1 MAGGVV
7 AVEAVLGWPTWEDGD
22 GLGDN
27 GSLKGVVE
35 TRSVVRCS
43 RHDGDGIGRW
53 QRSAMIG
60 DRSRGG
66 PDTWGCHGAWVNGK
80 VVVGS
85 GSGSDPLRRKRIL
98 GLIAKSFS
106 NSTEK
111 K

>member
-43 RHDGDGIGRW
+43 RHDG
-53 QRSAMIG
+53 
-60 DRSRGG
+60 
-66 PDTWGCHGAWVNGK
+66 
-80 VVVGS
+80 
-85 GSGSDPLRRKRIL
+85 
-98 GLIAKSFS
+98 
-106 NSTEK
+106 
-111 K
+111 